1 MAKVLNASAANFF
14 LLFIISNK
22 KANRFFICFKLV
34 LNRTQSPIFWP
45 SQVFISVSLWQR
57 PGSLCVLAQDI
68 GGPHLGQKYHQPNWS
83 CLHVVIGK
91 WAYLWQRQGSAHTVP
106 WPGSPWPDQSCSAG
120 SGCASASWS
129 PQLPSVPMSVAADRT
144 RCQLWTQM
152 HNTNYPSHQVKT
164 TTKNFLNKRKR
175 SDVAHVFKM
184 GATLF
189 RPWATVCGWQD
200 VKPQELTF
208 HLRNAPLWSNTKRTN
223 LKISF
228 RYQFPPLPP
237 PSMHSSH
244 KCLLHWPISN
254 KAASITAAPFSM
266 VAIRMSWPGQSTK
279 DTCLKNKEKWNSE

>member
-1 MAKVLNASAANFF
+1 MHWQPTFFFCSSSVTRKPTDFLFVLNLFWTDTDTITHFLAISSLHFSFPLTKAWIPLRLGTGYRRPSSWTKISSAQ
-14 LLFIISNK
+14 LIL
-22 KANRFFICFKLV
+22 
-34 LNRTQSPIFWP
+34 
-45 SQVFISVSLWQR
+45 
-57 PGSLCVLAQDI
+57 
-68 GGPHLGQKYHQPNWS
+68 
-83 CLHVVIGK
+83 LHVVIGK

-129 PQLPSVPMSVAADRT
+129 PQLPSVPMSVAADMT

-152 HNTNYPSHQVKT
+152 HNTNYLSHQVKT
-164 TTKNFLNKRKR
+164 TTKNFLNKRKH

-223 LKISF
+223 LKISL
-228 RYQFPPLPP
+228 RYQFSPP
-237 PSMHSSH
+237 PPHLQ
-244 KCLLHWPISN
+244 CTVPTN
-254 KAASITAAPFSM
+254 VYCTD
-266 VAIRMSWPGQSTK
+266 QSATRRRP
-279 DTCLKNKEKWNSE
+279 